1 MLIITRRTP
10 KISRP
15 RKTPSRHNQGC
26 SKSWLGKDPDGSHI
40 PQNLVLVIK
49 AISKSEGVSFFGVFE
64 LKGVPSDK
72 PELLGFLGRPLSF
85 MIKDSEA
92 LTTEKSLRCQAD
104 KFRVLGWKACALLC
118 SRSST
123 GGSAN
128 ILILFAESHIFV
140 RL

>member
-1 MLIITRRTP
+1 M
-10 KISRP
+10 SR
-15 RKTPSRHNQGC
+15 
-26 SKSWLGKDPDGSHI
+26 
-40 PQNLVLVIK
+40 
-49 AISKSEGVSFFGVFE
+49 
-64 LKGVPSDK
+64 SDK

-104 KFRVLGWKACALLC
+104 KFRVLGFRVLGWKACALLC

-128 ILILFAESHIFV
+128 ILILFAEVVFLYACDVFRISMPSSASSK
-140 RL
+140 